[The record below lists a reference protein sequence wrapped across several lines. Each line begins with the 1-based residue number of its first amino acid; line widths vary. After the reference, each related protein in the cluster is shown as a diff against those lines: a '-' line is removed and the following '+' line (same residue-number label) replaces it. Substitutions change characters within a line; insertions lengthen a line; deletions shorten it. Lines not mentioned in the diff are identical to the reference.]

1 MEKILNICGAKMLAL
16 DQLSQVTENQ
26 LDLVNNLVIYT
37 CEWTLLLTCIRGQG
51 LERNAVRLS
60 DRPNDI
66 GPQQL

>member
-37 CEWTLLLTCIRGQG
+37 CEWTLLLTCIRFGTQCSQTI
-51 LERNAVRLS
+51 R
-60 DRPNDI
+60 
-66 GPQQL
+66 QTK